1 VQLPLRRLRL
11 RLTAWYVGSFAA
23 ILLVVGFGMYWVTA
37 REVEVQLG
45 RSLAAATAEV
55 VRAAKL
61 AENEGV
67 PSAEAA
73 RGAVEVIE
81 VPGSS
86 LYLFDGRGGV
96 LSGGNPRPQVRA
108 AAVEALRDGS
118 AEERFQAAGVVW
130 RLHARRFSLADGRSY
145 AAVTVADLA
154 QVEAQSLRLIETFV
168 AGAFVALL
176 MVAFVG
182 HQLVELSIRP
192 VVAAYEEMRRF
203 LADAAHELRT
213 PVAVLRAR
221 AEVALQRER
230 APAEYRGALDEMG
243 REAEVMGRIVDDL
256 LILARVETGVRAVM
270 MEPVYLDDLVS
281 GAAASAGVLADSR
294 GVRLEVG
301 EFDEAGVTGDPALL
315 RQLLLIL
322 LQNAVKYTPRGG
334 SVRVDVHSHG
344 GAPTVVVEDTG
355 MGIGP
360 RELPHVFE
368 RFYRGEAAR
377 GMTEG
382 AGLGLSIA
390 RRIVAG
396 HGAKIDVRSA
406 PGRGTRVTVVFP
418 AGGVRGA

>member
-1 VQLPLRRLRL
+1 VQLQLRRLRV

-37 REVEVQLG
+37 REVEEQLG
-45 RSLAAATAEV
+45 RTLRAATDEV
-55 VRAAKL
+55 VRAARV
-61 AENEGV
+61 AESEGV
-67 PSAEAA
+67 PPGEAV
-73 RGAVEVIE
+73 RRTVEVIA
-81 VPGSS
+81 VPGSD
-86 LYLFDGRGGV
+86 LFLFDERGTLITPG
-96 LSGGNPRPQVRA
+96 SPRGLVRRA
-108 AAVEALRDGS
+108 AAGALRDGAVEGRFE
-118 AEERFQAAGVVW
+118 AEGGEW
-130 RLHARRFSLADGRSY
+130 RMHARRFSLANGQVF
-145 AAVTVADLA
+145 AAVAVADLR

-176 MVAFVG
+176 LVAVVG
-182 HQLVELSIRP
+182 NRLVEISIRP
-192 VVAAYEEMRRF
+192 AQAAYEEMRRF

-230 APAEYRGALDEMG
+230 APAEYRGALAEVG

-256 LILARVETGVRAVM
+256 LILARVESGVRSVM
-270 MEPVYLDDLVS
+270 KEPVYLDDLVS
-281 GAAASAGVLADSR
+281 GAAASAGVLAESR

-322 LQNAVKYTPRGG
+322 LQNAVKYTPQGG
-334 SVRVDVHSHG
+334 AVRVDVHSRG
-344 GAPTVVVEDTG
+344 GSPTVVVEDTG
-355 MGIGP
+355 MGIAAG
-360 RELPHVFE
+360 ELPHVFE
-368 RFYRGEAAR
+368 RFYRGEEAR
-377 GMTEG
+377 GVTEG

-396 HGAKIDVRSA
+396 HGGRIDVRSQ

-418 AGGVRGA
+418 AAGARSA

>member
-1 VQLPLRRLRL
+1 MHLPLRPLRL

-37 REVEVQLG
+37 QEVEAQLG
-45 RSLAAATAEV
+45 RTLAAATAEV
-55 VRAAKL
+55 VRAAKV
-61 AENEGV
+61 AEGEGV
-67 PSAEAA
+67 SSAEAA

-81 VPGSS
+81 VPGSN
-86 LYLFDGRGGV
+86 LYLFDARGQV
-96 LSGGNPRPQVRA
+96 LTAGMPRARVREA
-108 AAVEALRDGS
+108 AAEALRDGS
-118 AEERFQAAGVVW
+118 VEGSFQAAGGVW
-130 RLHARRFSLADGRSY
+130 RLHARRFSLGDRRSY
-145 AAVTVADLA
+145 VAVSVADLA

-182 HQLVELSIRP
+182 HHLVEISVRP
-192 VVAAYEEMRRF
+192 VEAAYEEMRRF

-230 APAEYRGALDEMG
+230 APAEYRGALTEVG

-256 LILARVETGVRAVM
+256 LILARVETGVREVM
-270 MEPVYLDDLVS
+270 KEPVYLDDLVS
-281 GAAASAGVLADSR
+281 GAAASAGVLAESR

-301 EFDEAGVTGDPALL
+301 DFDEAGVAGDPALL

-334 SVRVDVHSHG
+334 AVRVDVHSRG

-360 RELPHVFE
+360 GELPHVFE
-368 RFYRGEAAR
+368 RFYRGEQAR
-377 GMTEG
+377 GVTEG

-390 RRIVAG
+390 RRIVTG
-396 HGAKIDVRSA
+396 HGARIDVRSA

-418 AGGVRGA
+418 PGGVRSG

>member
-1 VQLPLRRLRL
+1 MQLQLRRLRL
-11 RLTAWYVGSFAA
+11 RLAAWYVGSFAA

-37 REVEVQLG
+37 REVEAQLG
-45 RSLAAATAEV
+45 RSLSAATEEV
-55 VRAAKL
+55 VRAARV
-61 AENEGV
+61 AEKEGV
-67 PSAEAA
+67 PAGEAV
-73 RGAVEVIE
+73 RGAVEVIA
-81 VPGSS
+81 VPGSN
-86 LYLFDGRGGV
+86 LYLFDARGRV
-96 LSGGNPRPQVRA
+96 LTPGAPRARVRQA
-108 AAVEALRDGS
+108 AADALRDGA
-118 AEERFQAAGVVW
+118 AEGSFEAARGVW
-130 RLHARRFSLADGRSY
+130 RLHARRFTVSDGATY
-145 AAVTVADLA
+145 VVVTVADLA

-182 HQLVELSIRP
+182 HHLVELSIRP
-192 VVAAYEEMRRF
+192 VEAAYDELRRF

-230 APAEYRGALDEMG
+230 APAEYRGALAEVG

-256 LILARVETGVRAVM
+256 LILARVESGVRSVM
-270 MEPVYLDDLVS
+270 KEPVYLDDLVS
-281 GAAASAGVLADSR
+281 GAAASAGVLAESR

-301 EFDEAGVTGDPALL
+301 EFDEAGVTGDPGLL

-334 SVRVDVHSHG
+334 AVRVDVHSRG

-355 MGIGP
+355 MGIAPG
-360 RELPHVFE
+360 ELPHVFE
-368 RFYRGEAAR
+368 RFYRGEEAR
-377 GMTEG
+377 GVTEG

-396 HGAKIDVRSA
+396 HGARIDVRST
-406 PGRGTRVTVVFP
+406 PGHGTRVTVVFP
-418 AGGVRGA
+418 AG

>member
-1 VQLPLRRLRL
+1 MQLPLRALRL
-11 RLTAWYVGSFAA
+11 RLTAWYVGSFTA

-37 REVEVQLG
+37 QEVEAQLG

-55 VRAAKL
+55 VRAARV
-61 AENEGV
+61 AEGEGV
-67 PSAEAA
+67 ASGEAA

-81 VPGSS
+81 VPGSN
-86 LYLFDGRGGV
+86 LYLFDARGRV
-96 LSGGNPRPQVRA
+96 LTPGAPRARVRQ
-108 AAVEALRDGS
+108 AAVEALRDGL
-118 AEERFQAAGVVW
+118 AEGSFEAAGGVW
-130 RLHARRFSLADGRSY
+130 RLHARRFALADGRAY
-145 AAVTVADLA
+145 AVVTVADLA

-192 VVAAYEEMRRF
+192 VQGAYEEMRRF

-230 APAEYRGALDEMG
+230 APAEYRDALGEVG

-270 MEPVYLDDLVS
+270 KEPVYLDDLVS
-281 GAAASAGVLADSR
+281 GAAAAAGVLAESR

-322 LQNAVKYTPRGG
+322 LQNAVKYTPKGG
-334 SVRVDVHSHG
+334 AVRVDVHSHG

-355 MGIGP
+355 MGIAPG
-360 RELPHVFE
+360 ELPHVFE
-368 RFYRGEAAR
+368 RFYRGEEAR
-377 GMTEG
+377 GVTEG

-396 HGAKIDVRSA
+396 HGARIDVRSA

-418 AGGVRGA
+418 AGGARGA

>member
-37 REVEVQLG
+37 REVEAQLG

-61 AENEGV
+61 AEAEGV

-86 LYLFDGRGGV
+86 LYLFDGRGGM
-96 LSGGNPRPQVRA
+96 LSGGSARPQVRG
-108 AAVEALRDGS
+108 AAVEALREGS
-118 AEERFQAAGVVW
+118 AEGRFEAGGSVW
-130 RLHARRFSLADGRSY
+130 RVHARRFSLADGRGY
-145 AAVTVADLA
+145 AAATVADLA

-230 APAEYRGALDEMG
+230 APAEYRGALDEVG

-256 LILARVETGVRAVM
+256 LILARVETGVREVM
-270 MEPVYLDDLVS
+270 REPVYLDDLVS
-281 GAAASAGVLADSR
+281 GAAASAGVLAESH

-334 SVRVDVHSHG
+334 SVRVDVHSRG

-418 AGGVRGA
+418 AGGARGA